1 MTTTRTVPM
10 RAATRATGWTFALAF
25 AVLLTVTGCSLMPER
40 VPLGATRAEIESRL
54 GQPTGVYALVDGTQG
69 TRLQYSRQPAGQQ
82 VYNLDMG
89 VDGRLRQTE
98 QVMDALWLQ
107 RIEVDRWTQETAL
120 TNLGRPAL
128 IERVASWKGDIWTY
142 RFEESN
148 TARQVH
154 LHLDA
159 AGVVRRLM
167 FTDEPRLDDM
177 ATFAD

>member
-1 MTTTRTVPM
+1 MAASPRT
-10 RAATRATGWTFALAF
+10 ATRVIALALVVMVMV
-25 AVLLTVTGCSLMPER
+25 VLGGCSLMPER

-54 GQPTGVYALVDGTQG
+54 GQPTGVYALADG

-82 VYNLDMG
+82 VYNLDIG

-98 QVMDALWLQ
+98 QVMDAGWLQ
-107 RIEVDRWTQETAL
+107 RIEVDRWTRDTAL
-120 TNLGRPAL
+120 INLGRPAL
-128 IERVASWKGDIWTY
+128 IERVARWDGDIWTY
-142 RFEESN
+142 RFEEVN
-148 TARQVH
+148 GARQVH

-177 ATFAD
+177 ATFTN